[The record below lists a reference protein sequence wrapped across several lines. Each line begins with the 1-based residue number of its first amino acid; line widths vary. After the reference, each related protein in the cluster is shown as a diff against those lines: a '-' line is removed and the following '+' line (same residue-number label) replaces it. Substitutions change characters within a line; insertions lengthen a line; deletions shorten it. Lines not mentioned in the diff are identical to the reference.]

1 MPDNKDELLK
11 KQNEEIQKLKKEL
24 KAAAKPSSMF
34 SVLKNTVKRNVH
46 DFFIRE
52 DKMKTM
58 DSKIK
63 DLEKELAKKEEEL
76 NKTSAELFAVV
87 NLGQNNSTESAL
99 QSDITNGD
107 DISEKPHKDNKEDAL
122 LFPQTAEEAVREYF
136 GPLDLTSLAKQKFSE
151 PEPEL
156 EQKITAHEEKTL
168 QSSECELL
176 QSKTASQSDNIN
188 NDSLNEAVIEDT
200 SPETVQKETSKN
212 QSVSE
217 PSVQKNKNNI
227 MLNGDKKEEIQ
238 NDSVI
243 TPRPKAGVVTRL
255 KMNLRSPSL
264 SVSESGNEEL
274 CSELSPVLDER
285 SRRSLR
291 CCVDGVSDSPYT
303 SSNLRTDGQPNC
315 SGSDCLQHSSPDGK
329 PGRGLPSIDDIKNN
343 DIKHLSSSPPPQKK
357 NIKTGDAK
365 EPNTDKDNQKES
377 IKKEKQE
384 SVPAQ
389 PQSQNLESQP
399 AQQSNS
405 KNPTATVVDKN
416 GKRKSKKDKR
426 KNQNK
431 QASQVIIKQ
440 PAIQGVKKD
449 EQRKENTTA
458 AISIPEPSAEPEIE
472 LPDDFGIVIEPE
484 EPELSDLPDINSSP
498 SGETSVFDDLFNS
511 DSDNWDDS
519 NI

>member
-1 MPDNKDELLK
+1 MKEGENMPDNKDELLK

-87 NLGQNNSTESAL
+87 NLGQNNNTESAL

-151 PEPEL
+151 PEPE
-156 EQKITAHEEKTL
+156 QKITAHEEKTL
-168 QSSECELL
+168 QSSEYELL

-188 NDSLNEAVIEDT
+188 NDSSNETVIEDT

-238 NDSVI
+238 NDSV
-243 TPRPKAGVVTRL
+243 
-255 KMNLRSPSL
+255 NLRSP
-264 SVSESGNEEL
+264 
-274 CSELSPVLDER
+274 SPVLDER

-303 SSNLRTDGQPNC
+303 SSNLRTDGQP
-315 SGSDCLQHSSPDGK
+315 K
-329 PGRGLPSIDDIKNN
+329 VGRGLPSIDDIKNN
-343 DIKHLSSSPPPQKK
+343 DIKQLSSSPPPQKK
-357 NIKTGDAK
+357 NIKTDDAK

-389 PQSQNLESQP
+389 PQSQNPESQP

-440 PAIQGVKKD
+440 PAIQEVKKD

>member
-99 QSDITNGD
+99 QSDIANGD

-151 PEPEL
+151 PEPE
-156 EQKITAHEEKTL
+156 QKITAHEEKTL
-168 QSSECELL
+168 QSSEYELL

-188 NDSLNEAVIEDT
+188 NDSPNETVIEDT

-227 MLNGDKKEEIQ
+227 MLNGNKKEEIQ
-238 NDSVI
+238 ND
-243 TPRPKAGVVTRL
+243 
-255 KMNLRSPSL
+255 
-264 SVSESGNEEL
+264 
-274 CSELSPVLDER
+274 
-285 SRRSLR
+285 
-291 CCVDGVSDSPYT
+291 
-303 SSNLRTDGQPNC
+303 
-315 SGSDCLQHSSPDGK
+315 
-329 PGRGLPSIDDIKNN
+329 IKNN
-343 DIKHLSSSPPPQKK
+343 DIKQLSLSPPPQKK

-365 EPNTDKDNQKES
+365 KPNTDKDNQKES
-377 IKKEKQE
+377 VKKEKPE

-389 PQSQNLESQP
+389 PQSQNPESQP

-440 PAIQGVKKD
+440 PAIQEVKKD

-458 AISIPEPSAEPEIE
+458 AISIPESSAEPEIE

-498 SGETSVFDDLFNS
+498 SGGTSVFDDLFNS

>member
-1 MPDNKDELLK
+1 MKTRTVKEGENMPDNKDELLK

-107 DISEKPHKDNKEDAL
+107 DISERPHKDNKEDSL

-151 PEPEL
+151 PEP

-188 NDSLNEAVIEDT
+188 NDSPNEAVIEDT

-238 NDSVI
+238 NDSV
-243 TPRPKAGVVTRL
+243 
-255 KMNLRSPSL
+255 NLRS
-264 SVSESGNEEL
+264 
-274 CSELSPVLDER
+274 LSPVLDER

-329 PGRGLPSIDDIKNN
+329 PGRGLPSINDIKNN
-343 DIKHLSSSPPPQKK
+343 DIKQLSSSPPPQKK

-377 IKKEKQE
+377 IKKEKPE
-384 SVPAQ
+384 SVPVQ
-389 PQSQNLESQP
+389 PQSQNPESQP

-440 PAIQGVKKD
+440 PAIQEVKKD

>member
-107 DISEKPHKDNKEDAL
+107 DISEKPHKDNKEDTL

-188 NDSLNEAVIEDT
+188 NDSLNETVIEDT
-200 SPETVQKETSKN
+200 SLETVQKETSKN

-238 NDSVI
+238 NDSV
-243 TPRPKAGVVTRL
+243 
-255 KMNLRSPSL
+255 NLRSP
-264 SVSESGNEEL
+264 
-274 CSELSPVLDER
+274 SPVLDER
-285 SRRSLR
+285 SKRSLR

-329 PGRGLPSIDDIKNN
+329 PGRGLPSINDIKNN
-343 DIKHLSSSPPPQKK
+343 DIKQLSSSPPPQKK

-377 IKKEKQE
+377 IKKEKPE
-384 SVPAQ
+384 SVPVQ
-389 PQSQNLESQP
+389 PQSHNPESQP

-440 PAIQGVKKD
+440 PAIQEVKKD

>member
-1 MPDNKDELLK
+1 MKIRTVKEGENMPDNKDELLK

-99 QSDITNGD
+99 QD
-107 DISEKPHKDNKEDAL
+107 DISEKPHKDNKEDAP

-136 GPLDLTSLAKQKFSE
+136 GPLDLTSLAKQKFS
-151 PEPEL
+151 EPEL

-188 NDSLNEAVIEDT
+188 NDSPNEAVIEDT

-238 NDSVI
+238 NDSV
-243 TPRPKAGVVTRL
+243 
-255 KMNLRSPSL
+255 NLRS
-264 SVSESGNEEL
+264 
-274 CSELSPVLDER
+274 LSPVLDER

-303 SSNLRTDGQPNC
+303 SSNLRTDGQSNC
-315 SGSDCLQHSSPDGK
+315 SGSDCLQHSSPDVK
-329 PGRGLPSIDDIKNN
+329 PGRGLPSINDIKNN
-343 DIKHLSSSPPPQKK
+343 DIKQLSSSPPPQKK

-377 IKKEKQE
+377 IKKEKPE
-384 SVPAQ
+384 SVPVQ
-389 PQSQNLESQP
+389 PQSQNPESQP

-440 PAIQGVKKD
+440 PAIQEVKKD

>member
-1 MPDNKDELLK
+1 MKTRTVKEGENMPDNKDELLK

-107 DISEKPHKDNKEDAL
+107 DISEKPHKDNKEDAM

-151 PEPEL
+151 PEPE
-156 EQKITAHEEKTL
+156 QKITAHEEKTL
-168 QSSECELL
+168 QSSEYELP
-176 QSKTASQSDNIN
+176 QSKTAYQSDNIN
-188 NDSLNEAVIEDT
+188 NDSPNETVIEDT

-238 NDSVI
+238 ND
-243 TPRPKAGVVTRL
+243 
-255 KMNLRSPSL
+255 
-264 SVSESGNEEL
+264 
-274 CSELSPVLDER
+274 
-285 SRRSLR
+285 
-291 CCVDGVSDSPYT
+291 
-303 SSNLRTDGQPNC
+303 
-315 SGSDCLQHSSPDGK
+315 
-329 PGRGLPSIDDIKNN
+329 IKNN
-343 DIKHLSSSPPPQKK
+343 DSKQLSSSPPLQKK

-377 IKKEKQE
+377 IKKEKPE

-389 PQSQNLESQP
+389 PQSQNPESQP

-440 PAIQGVKKD
+440 PAIQEVKKD

-498 SGETSVFDDLFNS
+498 SGGTSVFDDLFNS

>member
-1 MPDNKDELLK
+1 MKTRTMKEGENMPDNKDELLK

-107 DISEKPHKDNKEDAL
+107 DISEKPHKDNKEDAM
-122 LFPQTAEEAVREYF
+122 LFPQTAEEAVKEYF

-151 PEPEL
+151 PEPEP

-168 QSSECELL
+168 QSSEYKLL

-188 NDSLNEAVIEDT
+188 NDSPNETVIEYT
-200 SPETVQKETSKN
+200 SSETVQKETSKN

-255 KMNLRSPSL
+255 KMNLRSPS
-264 SVSESGNEEL
+264 
-274 CSELSPVLDER
+274 PVLDER

-303 SSNLRTDGQPNC
+303 SSNLRTDGQ
-315 SGSDCLQHSSPDGK
+315 LK
-329 PGRGLPSIDDIKNN
+329 VGRGLPSIDDIKNN
-343 DIKHLSSSPPPQKK
+343 DIKQLSSSPPPQKK

-389 PQSQNLESQP
+389 PQSQNPESQP

-440 PAIQGVKKD
+440 PTIQEVKKD

-484 EPELSDLPDINSSP
+484 EPELSDLPDINSST
-498 SGETSVFDDLFNS
+498 SGEASVFDDLFNS

>member
-1 MPDNKDELLK
+1 MKEGENMPDNKYELLK

-87 NLGQNNSTESAL
+87 NLGQNNNTESAL

-151 PEPEL
+151 PEPE
-156 EQKITAHEEKTL
+156 QKITAHEEKTL
-168 QSSECELL
+168 QLSECELL

-188 NDSLNEAVIEDT
+188 NDSPNEAVIEDT
-200 SPETVQKETSKN
+200 SLETVQKETSKN

-238 NDSVI
+238 NDSV
-243 TPRPKAGVVTRL
+243 
-255 KMNLRSPSL
+255 NLRSP
-264 SVSESGNEEL
+264 
-274 CSELSPVLDER
+274 SPVLDER
-285 SRRSLR
+285 SKRSLR

-329 PGRGLPSIDDIKNN
+329 PGRGLPSINDIKNN
-343 DIKHLSSSPPPQKK
+343 DIKQLSSSPPPQKK

-377 IKKEKQE
+377 IKKEKPE
-384 SVPAQ
+384 SVPVQ
-389 PQSQNLESQP
+389 PQSHNPESQP

-440 PAIQGVKKD
+440 PAIQEVKKD

>member
-87 NLGQNNSTESAL
+87 NLGQNNNTESAL
-99 QSDITNGD
+99 QLDITNGD

-151 PEPEL
+151 PEPE
-156 EQKITAHEEKTL
+156 QKITAHEEKTL
-168 QSSECELL
+168 QLSECELL

-188 NDSLNEAVIEDT
+188 NDSPNEAVIEDT

-217 PSVQKNKNNI
+217 PSVQKNKKNI
-227 MLNGDKKEEIQ
+227 MLN
-238 NDSVI
+238 
-243 TPRPKAGVVTRL
+243 
-255 KMNLRSPSL
+255 
-264 SVSESGNEEL
+264 
-274 CSELSPVLDER
+274 
-285 SRRSLR
+285 
-291 CCVDGVSDSPYT
+291 
-303 SSNLRTDGQPNC
+303 
-315 SGSDCLQHSSPDGK
+315 
-329 PGRGLPSIDDIKNN
+329 DDIKNN
-343 DIKHLSSSPPPQKK
+343 DIKQLSSSPPLQKK

-405 KNPTATVVDKN
+405 KNPTATIVDKN

-440 PAIQGVKKD
+440 PAIQEVKKD

-484 EPELSDLPDINSSP
+484 EPELSDLPDINSSS

>member
-1 MPDNKDELLK
+1 MSDNKDELLK

-87 NLGQNNSTESAL
+87 NLGQNNNTESAL

-151 PEPEL
+151 PEPE
-156 EQKITAHEEKTL
+156 QKITAHEEKTL
-168 QSSECELL
+168 QLSECELL

-188 NDSLNEAVIEDT
+188 NDSPNEAVIEDT
-200 SPETVQKETSKN
+200 SLETVQKETSKN

-238 NDSVI
+238 NDSV
-243 TPRPKAGVVTRL
+243 
-255 KMNLRSPSL
+255 NLRSP
-264 SVSESGNEEL
+264 
-274 CSELSPVLDER
+274 SPVLDER
-285 SRRSLR
+285 SKRSLR

-329 PGRGLPSIDDIKNN
+329 PGRGLPSINDIKNN
-343 DIKHLSSSPPPQKK
+343 DIKQLSSSPPPQKK

-377 IKKEKQE
+377 IKKEKPE
-384 SVPAQ
+384 SVPVQ
-389 PQSQNLESQP
+389 PQSHNPESQP

-440 PAIQGVKKD
+440 PAIQEVKKD

>member
-1 MPDNKDELLK
+1 MKTRTVKEGENMPDNKDELLK

-107 DISEKPHKDNKEDAL
+107 DISEKPHKDNKEDAM

-151 PEPEL
+151 PEPE
-156 EQKITAHEEKTL
+156 QKITAHEEKTL
-168 QSSECELL
+168 QSSEYELP
-176 QSKTASQSDNIN
+176 QSKTAYQSDNIN
-188 NDSLNEAVIEDT
+188 NDSPNETVIEDT

-238 NDSVI
+238 NDSV
-243 TPRPKAGVVTRL
+243 
-255 KMNLRSPSL
+255 NLRSP
-264 SVSESGNEEL
+264 
-274 CSELSPVLDER
+274 SPVLDER

-303 SSNLRTDGQPNC
+303 SSNLRTDGQP
-315 SGSDCLQHSSPDGK
+315 K
-329 PGRGLPSIDDIKNN
+329 VGRGLPSIDDIKNN
-343 DIKHLSSSPPPQKK
+343 DIKQLSSSPPPQKK

-384 SVPAQ
+384 SVQAQ
-389 PQSQNLESQP
+389 PQSQNPESQP

-440 PAIQGVKKD
+440 PAIQEVKKD

>member
-1 MPDNKDELLK
+1 MKTRTMKEGENMPDNKDELLK

-122 LFPQTAEEAVREYF
+122 FFPQTAEEAVREYF

-151 PEPEL
+151 PEPE
-156 EQKITAHEEKTL
+156 QKITAHEEKTL
-168 QSSECELL
+168 QSSEYELL

-188 NDSLNEAVIEDT
+188 NDSLNETVIEDT
-200 SPETVQKETSKN
+200 SPEIVQKETSKN

-238 NDSVI
+238 NDSV
-243 TPRPKAGVVTRL
+243 
-255 KMNLRSPSL
+255 NLRSP
-264 SVSESGNEEL
+264 
-274 CSELSPVLDER
+274 SPVLDER

-291 CCVDGVSDSPYT
+291 CCVDEVSDSPYT
-303 SSNLRTDGQPNC
+303 SSNLRTDGQP
-315 SGSDCLQHSSPDGK
+315 K
-329 PGRGLPSIDDIKNN
+329 VGRGLPSIDDIKNN
-343 DIKHLSSSPPPQKK
+343 DIKQLSSSPPPQKK

-377 IKKEKQE
+377 IKKEKPE

-389 PQSQNLESQP
+389 PQSQNPESQP
-399 AQQSNS
+399 AQQYNS

-431 QASQVIIKQ
+431 QTSQVIIKQ
-440 PAIQGVKKD
+440 PAIQEVKKD

>member
-87 NLGQNNSTESAL
+87 NLGQNNNTESAL

-151 PEPEL
+151 PEPE
-156 EQKITAHEEKTL
+156 QKITAHEEKTL

-188 NDSLNEAVIEDT
+188 NDSLNETVIEDT

-227 MLNGDKKEEIQ
+227 MLNCDKKEEIQ
-238 NDSVI
+238 ND
-243 TPRPKAGVVTRL
+243 
-255 KMNLRSPSL
+255 
-264 SVSESGNEEL
+264 
-274 CSELSPVLDER
+274 
-285 SRRSLR
+285 
-291 CCVDGVSDSPYT
+291 
-303 SSNLRTDGQPNC
+303 
-315 SGSDCLQHSSPDGK
+315 
-329 PGRGLPSIDDIKNN
+329 IKNN
-343 DIKHLSSSPPPQKK
+343 DIKQLSSSPPPQKK

-377 IKKEKQE
+377 IKKEKPE

-389 PQSQNLESQP
+389 PQSQNPESQP

-440 PAIQGVKKD
+440 PAIQEVKKD
-449 EQRKENTTA
+449 EQRRENTTA

-484 EPELSDLPDINSSP
+484 EPELSDLPDINSST
-498 SGETSVFDDLFNS
+498 SGGTSVFDDLFNS

>member
-107 DISEKPHKDNKEDAL
+107 DISEKPHKDNKEDVL

-151 PEPEL
+151 PEPEP

-168 QSSECELL
+168 QSSEYELL

-188 NDSLNEAVIEDT
+188 NDSPNETVIEDT
-200 SPETVQKETSKN
+200 SPETVQKEASKN

-227 MLNGDKKEEIQ
+227 ILNGNKKEEIQ
-238 NDSVI
+238 NDSV
-243 TPRPKAGVVTRL
+243 
-255 KMNLRSPSL
+255 NLRSPSP
-264 SVSESGNEEL
+264 G
-274 CSELSPVLDER
+274 
-285 SRRSLR
+285 
-291 CCVDGVSDSPYT
+291 VDGVSDSPYT
-303 SSNLRTDGQPNC
+303 SSNLRTDGQP
-315 SGSDCLQHSSPDGK
+315 K
-329 PGRGLPSIDDIKNN
+329 VGRGLPSIN
-343 DIKHLSSSPPPQKK
+343 DIKQLSSSPPPQKK

-377 IKKEKQE
+377 VKKEKPE
-384 SVPAQ
+384 SVQVQ
-389 PQSQNLESQP
+389 PQSQNPESQP
-399 AQQSNS
+399 AQQSNY

-440 PAIQGVKKD
+440 PAIQEVKKD

>member
-87 NLGQNNSTESAL
+87 NLGQNNNTESAL

-151 PEPEL
+151 PEPE
-156 EQKITAHEEKTL
+156 QKITAHEEKTL
-168 QSSECELL
+168 QLSECELL

-188 NDSLNEAVIEDT
+188 NDSPNEAVIEDT
-200 SPETVQKETSKN
+200 SLETIQKETSKN

-238 NDSVI
+238 NDSV
-243 TPRPKAGVVTRL
+243 
-255 KMNLRSPSL
+255 NLRSP
-264 SVSESGNEEL
+264 
-274 CSELSPVLDER
+274 SPVLDER
-285 SRRSLR
+285 SKRSLR

-329 PGRGLPSIDDIKNN
+329 SGRGLPSINDIKNN
-343 DIKHLSSSPPPQKK
+343 DIKQLSSSPPPQKK

-377 IKKEKQE
+377 IKKEKPE
-384 SVPAQ
+384 SVPVQ
-389 PQSQNLESQP
+389 PQSHNPESQP

-440 PAIQGVKKD
+440 PAIQEVKKD

>member
-1 MPDNKDELLK
+1 MKTRTVKEGENMPDNKDELLK

-107 DISEKPHKDNKEDAL
+107 DISEKPHKDNKEDSL

-151 PEPEL
+151 PEP

-188 NDSLNEAVIEDT
+188 NDSPNEAVIEDT

-238 NDSVI
+238 NDSV
-243 TPRPKAGVVTRL
+243 
-255 KMNLRSPSL
+255 NLRS
-264 SVSESGNEEL
+264 
-274 CSELSPVLDER
+274 LSPVLDER

-343 DIKHLSSSPPPQKK
+343 DIKQLSSSPPPQKK

-377 IKKEKQE
+377 IKKEKPE
-384 SVPAQ
+384 SVPVQ
-389 PQSQNLESQP
+389 PQSQNPESQP

-440 PAIQGVKKD
+440 PAIQEVKKD

>member
-122 LFPQTAEEAVREYF
+122 FFPQTAEEAVREYF

-151 PEPEL
+151 PEPEP
-156 EQKITAHEEKTL
+156 EQKTTAHEEKTL
-168 QSSECELL
+168 QSSEYELL

-188 NDSLNEAVIEDT
+188 NDSLNETVIEDT
-200 SPETVQKETSKN
+200 SPEIVQKETSKN

-238 NDSVI
+238 N
-243 TPRPKAGVVTRL
+243 
-255 KMNLRSPSL
+255 N
-264 SVSESGNEEL
+264 
-274 CSELSPVLDER
+274 
-285 SRRSLR
+285 
-291 CCVDGVSDSPYT
+291 
-303 SSNLRTDGQPNC
+303 
-315 SGSDCLQHSSPDGK
+315 
-329 PGRGLPSIDDIKNN
+329 IKNN
-343 DIKHLSSSPPPQKK
+343 DIKQLSSSPPPQKK

-377 IKKEKQE
+377 IKKEKPE

-389 PQSQNLESQP
+389 PQSQNPESQP

-440 PAIQGVKKD
+440 PAIQEVKKD

-484 EPELSDLPDINSSP
+484 EPELSDLPDINSST
-498 SGETSVFDDLFNS
+498 SGGTSVFDDLFNS

>member
-99 QSDITNGD
+99 QD
-107 DISEKPHKDNKEDAL
+107 DISEKPHKDNKEDAP

-188 NDSLNEAVIEDT
+188 NDSPNEAVIEDT

-238 NDSVI
+238 NDSV
-243 TPRPKAGVVTRL
+243 
-255 KMNLRSPSL
+255 NLRS
-264 SVSESGNEEL
+264 
-274 CSELSPVLDER
+274 LSPVLDER

-329 PGRGLPSIDDIKNN
+329 PGRGLPSINDIKNN
-343 DIKHLSSSPPPQKK
+343 DIKQLSSSPPPQKK

-377 IKKEKQE
+377 IKKEKPE
-384 SVPAQ
+384 SVPVQ
-389 PQSQNLESQP
+389 PQSQNPESQP

-440 PAIQGVKKD
+440 PAIQEVKKD

>member
-99 QSDITNGD
+99 QSDITNED

-151 PEPEL
+151 PEPE
-156 EQKITAHEEKTL
+156 QKITAHEEKTL
-168 QSSECELL
+168 QSSEYELL

-188 NDSLNEAVIEDT
+188 NDSLNETVIEDT

-217 PSVQKNKNNI
+217 PFVQKNKNNI
-227 MLNGDKKEEIQ
+227 MLNGNKKEEIQ
-238 NDSVI
+238 NDSV
-243 TPRPKAGVVTRL
+243 
-255 KMNLRSPSL
+255 NLRSP
-264 SVSESGNEEL
+264 
-274 CSELSPVLDER
+274 SPVLDER

-303 SSNLRTDGQPNC
+303 SSNLRTDGQP
-315 SGSDCLQHSSPDGK
+315 K
-329 PGRGLPSIDDIKNN
+329 VGRGLPSIDDIKNN
-343 DIKHLSSSPPPQKK
+343 DIKQLSSSPPPQKK

-365 EPNTDKDNQKES
+365 EQNTDKDNQKES

-384 SVPAQ
+384 SVQAQ
-389 PQSQNLESQP
+389 PQSQNPESQP

-440 PAIQGVKKD
+440 PAIQEVKKD

-498 SGETSVFDDLFNS
+498 SGGTSVFDDLFNS

>member
-168 QSSECELL
+168 QSSEYELL

-188 NDSLNEAVIEDT
+188 NDSPNETVIEDT

-238 NDSVI
+238 NDSV
-243 TPRPKAGVVTRL
+243 
-255 KMNLRSPSL
+255 NLRSP
-264 SVSESGNEEL
+264 
-274 CSELSPVLDER
+274 SPVLDER
-285 SRRSLR
+285 SKRSLR

-329 PGRGLPSIDDIKNN
+329 PGRGLPSINDIKNN
-343 DIKHLSSSPPPQKK
+343 DIKQLSSSPPPQKK

-377 IKKEKQE
+377 IKKEKPE
-384 SVPAQ
+384 SVPVQ
-389 PQSQNLESQP
+389 PQSHNPESQP

-440 PAIQGVKKD
+440 PAIQEVKKD

>member
-1 MPDNKDELLK
+1 MKTRTVKEGENMPDNKDELLK

-107 DISEKPHKDNKEDAL
+107 DTSEKPHKDNKEDAL

-151 PEPEL
+151 PEPE
-156 EQKITAHEEKTL
+156 QKITAHEEKTL
-168 QSSECELL
+168 QSSEYELL

-188 NDSLNEAVIEDT
+188 NDSPNEAVIEDT
-200 SPETVQKETSKN
+200 SPETQKETSKN

-217 PSVQKNKNNI
+217 ASVQKNKKNI

-238 NDSVI
+238 ND
-243 TPRPKAGVVTRL
+243 
-255 KMNLRSPSL
+255 
-264 SVSESGNEEL
+264 
-274 CSELSPVLDER
+274 
-285 SRRSLR
+285 
-291 CCVDGVSDSPYT
+291 
-303 SSNLRTDGQPNC
+303 
-315 SGSDCLQHSSPDGK
+315 
-329 PGRGLPSIDDIKNN
+329 IKNN
-343 DIKHLSSSPPPQKK
+343 DIKQLSSSPPPQKK

-389 PQSQNLESQP
+389 PQSQNPESQP

-440 PAIQGVKKD
+440 PTIQEVKKD

-484 EPELSDLPDINSSP
+484 EPELSDLPDINSST
-498 SGETSVFDDLFNS
+498 SGEASVFDDLFNS

>member
-1 MPDNKDELLK
+1 MKEGESMSDNKDELLK

-76 NKTSAELFAVV
+76 NKTSAELFAAV
-87 NLGQNNSTESAL
+87 NLGQTCGPVSAAPL
-99 QSDITNGD
+99 HMTDGD
-107 DISEKPHKDNKEDAL
+107 KTSEHMNADNKEDIP
-122 LFPQTAEEAVREYF
+122 LFPQTAEEAVKEYF
-136 GPLDLTSLAKQKFSE
+136 GPLDLASLAKQKFPEAE
-151 PEPEL
+151 P
-156 EQKITAHEEKTL
+156 EQKITAYEEKTL
-168 QSSECELL
+168 HLPEPEQFNNSKNIVNDSSDNTAINADSSE
-176 QSKTASQSDNIN
+176 I
-188 NDSLNEAVIEDT
+188 
-200 SPETVQKETSKN
+200 VQKEIPENQLTQKPTEQKPKRNITPDNDKKEQIQNNIKN
-212 QSVSE
+212 DNIKPVQSVS
-217 PSVQKNKNNI
+217 
-227 MLNGDKKEEIQ
+227 L
-238 NDSVI
+238 
-243 TPRPKAGVVTRL
+243 
-255 KMNLRSPSL
+255 
-264 SVSESGNEEL
+264 
-274 CSELSPVLDER
+274 
-285 SRRSLR
+285 
-291 CCVDGVSDSPYT
+291 
-303 SSNLRTDGQPNC
+303 
-315 SGSDCLQHSSPDGK
+315 
-329 PGRGLPSIDDIKNN
+329 
-343 DIKHLSSSPPPQKK
+343 PQKK

-389 PQSQNLESQP
+389 PQPQNSEAQP
-399 AQQSNS
+399 VQQPNS

-416 GKRKSKKDKR
+416 GKRKAKKDKR

-440 PAIQGVKKD
+440 PAIQEVKKD

>member
-1 MPDNKDELLK
+1 MKEGENMPDNKDELLK

-122 LFPQTAEEAVREYF
+122 FFPQTAEEAVREYF

-151 PEPEL
+151 PEPE
-156 EQKITAHEEKTL
+156 QKTTAHEEKTL
-168 QSSECELL
+168 QSSEYELL

-188 NDSLNEAVIEDT
+188 NDSLNETVIEDT
-200 SPETVQKETSKN
+200 SPEIVQKETSKN

-238 NDSVI
+238 NDSV
-243 TPRPKAGVVTRL
+243 
-255 KMNLRSPSL
+255 NLRSP
-264 SVSESGNEEL
+264 
-274 CSELSPVLDER
+274 SPVLDER

-291 CCVDGVSDSPYT
+291 CCVDEVSDSPYT
-303 SSNLRTDGQPNC
+303 SSNLRTDGQP
-315 SGSDCLQHSSPDGK
+315 K
-329 PGRGLPSIDDIKNN
+329 VGRGLPSIDDIKNN
-343 DIKHLSSSPPPQKK
+343 DIKQLSSSPPHQKK

-377 IKKEKQE
+377 IKKEKPE

-389 PQSQNLESQP
+389 PQSQNPESQP
-399 AQQSNS
+399 AQQYNS

-431 QASQVIIKQ
+431 QTSQVIIKQ
-440 PAIQGVKKD
+440 PAIQEVKKD

>member
-1 MPDNKDELLK
+1 MKEGENMPDNKDELLK

-107 DISEKPHKDNKEDAL
+107 DISEKPHKDSKEDVL

-151 PEPEL
+151 PEPE
-156 EQKITAHEEKTL
+156 QKITAHEEKTL
-168 QSSECELL
+168 QSSEYELL

-188 NDSLNEAVIEDT
+188 NDSPNETVIEDT
-200 SPETVQKETSKN
+200 SPETVQKETSKS

-217 PSVQKNKNNI
+217 PSVQKNKKNI
-227 MLNGDKKEEIQ
+227 MLN
-238 NDSVI
+238 
-243 TPRPKAGVVTRL
+243 
-255 KMNLRSPSL
+255 
-264 SVSESGNEEL
+264 
-274 CSELSPVLDER
+274 
-285 SRRSLR
+285 
-291 CCVDGVSDSPYT
+291 
-303 SSNLRTDGQPNC
+303 
-315 SGSDCLQHSSPDGK
+315 
-329 PGRGLPSIDDIKNN
+329 DDIKNN
-343 DIKHLSSSPPPQKK
+343 DIKQLSSSPPPQKK

-365 EPNTDKDNQKES
+365 ELNTNKDNQKELT
-377 IKKEKQE
+377 KKEKPE

-389 PQSQNLESQP
+389 PQSQNPESQP

-440 PAIQGVKKD
+440 PTIQEVKKD

-498 SGETSVFDDLFNS
+498 SGGTSVFDDLFNS

>member
-1 MPDNKDELLK
+1 MKEGENMPDNKDELLK

-87 NLGQNNSTESAL
+87 NLGQNNNTESAL

-151 PEPEL
+151 PEPE
-156 EQKITAHEEKTL
+156 QKITAHEEKTL
-168 QSSECELL
+168 QLSECELL

-188 NDSLNEAVIEDT
+188 NDSPNEAVIEDT
-200 SPETVQKETSKN
+200 SLETVQKETSKN

-238 NDSVI
+238 NDSV
-243 TPRPKAGVVTRL
+243 
-255 KMNLRSPSL
+255 NLRSP
-264 SVSESGNEEL
+264 
-274 CSELSPVLDER
+274 SPVLDER
-285 SRRSLR
+285 SKRSLR
-291 CCVDGVSDSPYT
+291 CCVDGVFDSPYT

-329 PGRGLPSIDDIKNN
+329 PGRGLPSINDIKNN
-343 DIKHLSSSPPPQKK
+343 DIKQLSSSPPPQKK

-377 IKKEKQE
+377 IKKEKPE
-384 SVPAQ
+384 SVPVQ
-389 PQSQNLESQP
+389 PQSHNPESQP

-440 PAIQGVKKD
+440 PAIQEVKKD

>member
-1 MPDNKDELLK
+1 MKTRTMKEGENMPDNKDELLK

-122 LFPQTAEEAVREYF
+122 FFPQTAEEAVREYF

-151 PEPEL
+151 PEPE
-156 EQKITAHEEKTL
+156 QKTTAHEEKTL
-168 QSSECELL
+168 QSSEYELL

-188 NDSLNEAVIEDT
+188 NDSLNETVIEDT

-238 NDSVI
+238 N
-243 TPRPKAGVVTRL
+243 
-255 KMNLRSPSL
+255 N
-264 SVSESGNEEL
+264 
-274 CSELSPVLDER
+274 
-285 SRRSLR
+285 
-291 CCVDGVSDSPYT
+291 
-303 SSNLRTDGQPNC
+303 
-315 SGSDCLQHSSPDGK
+315 
-329 PGRGLPSIDDIKNN
+329 IKNN
-343 DIKHLSSSPPPQKK
+343 DIKQLSSSPPPQKK
-357 NIKTGDAK
+357 NIKTGDTK

-377 IKKEKQE
+377 VKKEKPE

-389 PQSQNLESQP
+389 PQSQNSESLP

-405 KNPTATVVDKN
+405 KNPTVTVVDKN

-440 PAIQGVKKD
+440 PAIQEVKKD

>member
-87 NLGQNNSTESAL
+87 NLGQNNNTESAL

-151 PEPEL
+151 PEPE
-156 EQKITAHEEKTL
+156 QKITAHEEKTL
-168 QSSECELL
+168 QLSECELL

-188 NDSLNEAVIEDT
+188 NDSPNEAVIEDT
-200 SPETVQKETSKN
+200 SLGTVQKETSKN

-238 NDSVI
+238 NDSV
-243 TPRPKAGVVTRL
+243 
-255 KMNLRSPSL
+255 NLRSP
-264 SVSESGNEEL
+264 
-274 CSELSPVLDER
+274 SPVLDER
-285 SRRSLR
+285 SKRSLR

-329 PGRGLPSIDDIKNN
+329 PGRGLPSINDIKNN
-343 DIKHLSSSPPPQKK
+343 DIKQLSSSPPPQKK

-377 IKKEKQE
+377 IKKEKPE
-384 SVPAQ
+384 SVPVQ
-389 PQSQNLESQP
+389 PQSHNPESQP

-440 PAIQGVKKD
+440 PAIQEVKKD

>member
-151 PEPEL
+151 PEPE
-156 EQKITAHEEKTL
+156 QKITAHEEKTL
-168 QSSECELL
+168 QSSEYELL

-188 NDSLNEAVIEDT
+188 NDSPNETVIEDT
-200 SPETVQKETSKN
+200 SPETQKETSKN

-238 NDSVI
+238 NDSV
-243 TPRPKAGVVTRL
+243 
-255 KMNLRSPSL
+255 NLRSP
-264 SVSESGNEEL
+264 
-274 CSELSPVLDER
+274 SPVLDER

-291 CCVDGVSDSPYT
+291 CCVYGVSSSPYT
-303 SSNLRTDGQPNC
+303 SGNLQTDGQP
-315 SGSDCLQHSSPDGK
+315 K
-329 PGRGLPSIDDIKNN
+329 VGRGLPSIDDIKNN
-343 DIKHLSSSPPPQKK
+343 DIKQLSSSPPPQKK

-377 IKKEKQE
+377 IKKEKPE
-384 SVPAQ
+384 SVPTQ
-389 PQSQNLESQP
+389 PQSQNPESQP

-440 PAIQGVKKD
+440 PAIQEVKKD

>member
-1 MPDNKDELLK
+1 M
-11 KQNEEIQKLKKEL
+11 
-24 KAAAKPSSMF
+24 
-34 SVLKNTVKRNVH
+34 
-46 DFFIRE
+46 
-52 DKMKTM
+52 
-58 DSKIK
+58 
-63 DLEKELAKKEEEL
+63 
-76 NKTSAELFAVV
+76 
-87 NLGQNNSTESAL
+87 
-99 QSDITNGD
+99 
-107 DISEKPHKDNKEDAL
+107 
-122 LFPQTAEEAVREYF
+122 
-136 GPLDLTSLAKQKFSE
+136 
-151 PEPEL
+151 
-156 EQKITAHEEKTL
+156 

-188 NDSLNEAVIEDT
+188 NDSLNETVIEDT

-274 CSELSPVLDER
+274 CSELSPD
-285 SRRSLR
+285 
-291 CCVDGVSDSPYT
+291 VDGVSDSPYT

-343 DIKHLSSSPPPQKK
+343 DIKQLSSSPPLQKK

-377 IKKEKQE
+377 IKKEKPE

-389 PQSQNLESQP
+389 PQSQNPESQP

-440 PAIQGVKKD
+440 PAIQEVKKD

>member
-1 MPDNKDELLK
+1 
-11 KQNEEIQKLKKEL
+11 
-24 KAAAKPSSMF
+24 
-34 SVLKNTVKRNVH
+34 
-46 DFFIRE
+46 
-52 DKMKTM
+52 MKTM

-99 QSDITNGD
+99 QD

-122 LFPQTAEEAVREYF
+122 FFPQTAEEAVREYF

-188 NDSLNEAVIEDT
+188 NDSPNEAVIEDT
-200 SPETVQKETSKN
+200 SSETVQKEISKN

-238 NDSVI
+238 NDSV
-243 TPRPKAGVVTRL
+243 
-255 KMNLRSPSL
+255 NLRSPSPSPQGL
-264 SVSESGNEEL
+264 TSDDEVGGQSV
-274 CSELSPVLDER
+274 DE
-285 SRRSLR
+285 
-291 CCVDGVSDSPYT
+291 VSDSPYT
-303 SSNLRTDGQPNC
+303 SSNLRTDGQP
-315 SGSDCLQHSSPDGK
+315 K
-329 PGRGLPSIDDIKNN
+329 VGRGLPSINDIKNN
-343 DIKHLSSSPPPQKK
+343 DIKQLSSSPPPQKK

-377 IKKEKQE
+377 IKKEKPE
-384 SVPAQ
+384 YVPVQ
-389 PQSQNLESQP
+389 PQSQNHESQP

-440 PAIQGVKKD
+440 PAIQEVKKD

>member
-122 LFPQTAEEAVREYF
+122 FFPQTAEEAVREYF

-151 PEPEL
+151 PEPE
-156 EQKITAHEEKTL
+156 QKITAHEEKTL
-168 QSSECELL
+168 QSSEYELL

-188 NDSLNEAVIEDT
+188 NDSLNETVIEDT
-200 SPETVQKETSKN
+200 SPEIVQKETSKN

-238 NDSVI
+238 NDSV
-243 TPRPKAGVVTRL
+243 
-255 KMNLRSPSL
+255 NLRSP
-264 SVSESGNEEL
+264 
-274 CSELSPVLDER
+274 SPVLDER

-291 CCVDGVSDSPYT
+291 CCVDEVSDSPYT
-303 SSNLRTDGQPNC
+303 SSNLRTDGQP
-315 SGSDCLQHSSPDGK
+315 K
-329 PGRGLPSIDDIKNN
+329 VGRGLPSIDDIKNN
-343 DIKHLSSSPPPQKK
+343 DIKQLSSSPPPQKK

-377 IKKEKQE
+377 IKKEKPE

-389 PQSQNLESQP
+389 PQSQNPESQP
-399 AQQSNS
+399 AQQYNS

-431 QASQVIIKQ
+431 QTSQVIIKQ
-440 PAIQGVKKD
+440 PAIQEVKKD

>member
-1 MPDNKDELLK
+1 MKEGENMPDNKDELLK

-87 NLGQNNSTESAL
+87 NLGQNNNTESAL

-151 PEPEL
+151 PEPE
-156 EQKITAHEEKTL
+156 QKITAHEEKTL
-168 QSSECELL
+168 QLSECELL

-188 NDSLNEAVIEDT
+188 NDSPNEAVIEDT
-200 SPETVQKETSKN
+200 SLETVQKETSKN

-227 MLNGDKKEEIQ
+227 MLNGDKGDKKEEIQ
-238 NDSVI
+238 NDSV
-243 TPRPKAGVVTRL
+243 
-255 KMNLRSPSL
+255 NLRSP
-264 SVSESGNEEL
+264 
-274 CSELSPVLDER
+274 SPVLDER
-285 SRRSLR
+285 SKRSLR

-329 PGRGLPSIDDIKNN
+329 PGRGLPSINDIKNN
-343 DIKHLSSSPPPQKK
+343 DIKQLSSSPPPQKK

-377 IKKEKQE
+377 IKKEKPE
-384 SVPAQ
+384 SVPVQ
-389 PQSQNLESQP
+389 PQSHNPESQP

-440 PAIQGVKKD
+440 PAIQEVKKD

>member
-34 SVLKNTVKRNVH
+34 SVLKNTVTRNVH

-151 PEPEL
+151 PEPE
-156 EQKITAHEEKTL
+156 QKITAHEEKTL

-188 NDSLNEAVIEDT
+188 NDSPNEAVIEDT

-238 NDSVI
+238 N
-243 TPRPKAGVVTRL
+243 
-255 KMNLRSPSL
+255 N
-264 SVSESGNEEL
+264 
-274 CSELSPVLDER
+274 
-285 SRRSLR
+285 
-291 CCVDGVSDSPYT
+291 
-303 SSNLRTDGQPNC
+303 
-315 SGSDCLQHSSPDGK
+315 
-329 PGRGLPSIDDIKNN
+329 IKNN
-343 DIKHLSSSPPPQKK
+343 DIKQLSSSPPTQKK

-377 IKKEKQE
+377 IKKEKPE

-389 PQSQNLESQP
+389 PQSQNPEFQP

-416 GKRKSKKDKR
+416 GKRKAKKDKR

-431 QASQVIIKQ
+431 QASQVITKQ
-440 PAIQGVKKD
+440 TMAQENKK
-449 EQRKENTTA
+449 EESKNENTPA
-458 AISIPEPSAEPEIE
+458 AISISEPSAEPEIE

-498 SGETSVFDDLFNS
+498 SGGTSVFDDLFNS

>member
-87 NLGQNNSTESAL
+87 NLGQNNNTESAL

-151 PEPEL
+151 PEPE
-156 EQKITAHEEKTL
+156 QKITAHEEKTL
-168 QSSECELL
+168 QLSECELL

-188 NDSLNEAVIEDT
+188 NDSPNEAVIEDT
-200 SPETVQKETSKN
+200 SLETVQKETSKN

-238 NDSVI
+238 NDSV
-243 TPRPKAGVVTRL
+243 
-255 KMNLRSPSL
+255 NLRSP
-264 SVSESGNEEL
+264 
-274 CSELSPVLDER
+274 SPVLDER
-285 SRRSLR
+285 SKRSLR

-329 PGRGLPSIDDIKNN
+329 PGRGLPSINDIKNN
-343 DIKHLSSSPPPQKK
+343 DIKQLSSSPPPQKK

-377 IKKEKQE
+377 IKKEKPE
-384 SVPAQ
+384 SVPVQ
-389 PQSQNLESQP
+389 PQSQNPESQP

-440 PAIQGVKKD
+440 PTIQEVKKD

-484 EPELSDLPDINSSP
+484 EPELSDLPDINSST
-498 SGETSVFDDLFNS
+498 SGEASVFDDLFNS